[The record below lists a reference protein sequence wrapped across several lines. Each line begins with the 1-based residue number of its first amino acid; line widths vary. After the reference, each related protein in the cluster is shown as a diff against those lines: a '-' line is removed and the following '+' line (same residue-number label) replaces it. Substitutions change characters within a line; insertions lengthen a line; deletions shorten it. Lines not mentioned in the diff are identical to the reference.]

1 MFSPMTFDE
10 RERKLFRLPFHTR
23 DNTTQT
29 QALAS
34 LPTPYI
40 TCTTESSSFI
50 DSSSLFQVHESH
62 TPVNPN
68 VTSTHVNT
76 VTSDRLGIG
85 HNMDLRYG
93 HVASTPGFVGHREM
107 HTPITGFFNKPSRTP
122 LQRLEIS
129 AGIYVHLC
137 TLQTLAWFITLF
149 RPPGVVCHMLHLQAN
164 LFLPHRLT
172 HVLIRSQVR
181 VCTQHLVQWD
191 QIPILFTGLTLV

>member
-10 RERKLFRLPFHTR
+10 RERRLITCIRLPLHTR

-50 DSSSLFQVHESH
+50 DSSSLFQVHESPR
-62 TPVNPN
+62 PVNPN

-76 VTSDRLGIG
+76 ITSDRLGIG

-93 HVASTPGFVGHREM
+93 HVAQTPGFVGTEKCIHLLLRK
-107 HTPITGFFNKPSRTP
+107 GFFNKPSRTP
-122 LQRLEIS
+122 LQRPEIS
-129 AGIYVHLC
+129 AGIYVHLY

-149 RPPGVVCHMLHLQAN
+149 RPPGGVCHMLHLQDN
-164 LFLPHRLT
+164 LLLPHRLT
-172 HVLIRSQVR
+172 HILIRSQVR
-181 VCTQHLVQWD
+181 VCT
-191 QIPILFTGLTLV
+191 

>member
-10 RERKLFRLPFHTR
+10 RERKLIRLPFHTR

-107 HTPITGFFNKPSRTP
+107 HTPITEERVFQQTQPYTP
-122 LQRLEIS
+122 TV
-129 AGIYVHLC
+129 AGDFGRN
-137 TLQTLAWFITLF
+137 LAWFITLF
-149 RPPGVVCHMLHLQAN
+149 RPPGVVCHMLHLQDN
-164 LFLPHRLT
+164 LLLPHGLT

-191 QIPILFTGLTLV
+191 QIPILFMGLTLV